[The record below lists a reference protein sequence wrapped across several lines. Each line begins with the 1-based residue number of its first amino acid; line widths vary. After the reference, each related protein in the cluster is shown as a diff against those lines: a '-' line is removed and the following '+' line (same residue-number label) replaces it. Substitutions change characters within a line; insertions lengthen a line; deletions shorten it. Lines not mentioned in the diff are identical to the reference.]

1 MIEQMCLKFTYF
13 SCKIITQ
20 NYFVIAME
28 EEKSRKLKYIIS
40 QQVSR
45 LESKTDQL
53 FSYSMQHT
61 GV

>member
-1 MIEQMCLKFTYF
+1 MK
-13 SCKIITQ
+13 
-20 NYFVIAME
+20 

-53 FSYSMQHT
+53 FAYSMQHT
-61 GV
+61 GFQTPDQEWNPHPL